1 MVFHRNVLFSQSLDK
16 SKRIPEGYRSILKSM
31 PYKSLGHLVSHLF
44 FQRHFLFKGF
54 IRISQKIPDAF
65 CMGNLLVRADHRIT
79 EDQSL
84 GPEIFRSTACCFPH
98 VGLLPENSVAGRQM
112 ASCGKSHNQDPVR
125 VNMPLLCLIPEI
137 FHRQSHF
144 MKSGRIYR
152 RGTGIPEHCRMIAHS
167 IELERHRLCLS
178 VGRHSIGPSRADQ
191 Y

>member
-1 MVFHRNVLFSQSLDK
+1 MTAFFHSAFILMGNVFRGKAQPVNAPGIKVVFHRNVLFSQSLDK

-98 VGLLPENSVAGRQM
+98 VGLLPEKLRSWPPDG
-112 ASCGKSHNQDPVR
+112 
-125 VNMPLLCLIPEI
+125 LLRKIP
-137 FHRQSHF
+137 
-144 MKSGRIYR
+144 
-152 RGTGIPEHCRMIAHS
+152 
-167 IELERHRLCLS
+167 
-178 VGRHSIGPSRADQ
+178 
-191 Y
+191 